1 MKFVLH
7 SRERDKIHL
16 LILRRS
22 RSRGFR
28 AGLIGM
34 RHSSQSYFQCR
45 TKFVCNLPDT
55 SEISYQNE
63 NFIQIENRNDLYGN
77 KMSFRCHVNKFREI
91 YGDRMNLSE
100 IV

>member
-63 NFIQIENRNDLYGN
+63 NFIQIENRNEHIPEWL
-77 KMSFRCHVNKFREI
+77 VREQNVVSVSCKQI
-91 YGDRMNLSE
+91 QRN
-100 IV
+100 IWK